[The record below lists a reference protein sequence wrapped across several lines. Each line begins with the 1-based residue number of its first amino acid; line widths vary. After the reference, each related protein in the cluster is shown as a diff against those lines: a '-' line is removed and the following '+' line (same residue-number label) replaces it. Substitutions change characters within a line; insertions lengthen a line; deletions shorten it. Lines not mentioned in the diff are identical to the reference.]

1 MQKNLSEPLCAKSY
15 ENSVSLSQFKT
26 LDGDTL
32 QHGIIA
38 NDDNE
43 EMIYMAVD
51 DDKMKRKSTFWNP
64 ENLNEFINSSEFS
77 KIISNKPDVT
87 HGQLFFM
94 VLKFSAKNHLP
105 NSVTNNLFQ
114 LLNTMFDS
122 PVLPET
128 KYINDKILNPRDGV
142 KLYAV
147 CKNCSV
153 YIGEFGEETL
163 PEVCHLCANEANLTQ
178 STDESFFAV
187 IDPSLQI
194 RDLLQC
200 HEDHYDDVMNRIP
213 NDDRIEDIYDG
224 KMYREFRAQL
234 PSESEKSYITTCL
247 NTDGAPKY
255 KCSKK
260 SIWPLYLMINE
271 LPKQARLNNVV
282 CSGLWFNK
290 KKPNMSVFLQKF
302 VDMFNS
308 ITSNGILCNLKNKDV
323 IIKPFMITCC
333 VDAPARAAVQGMK
346 QFNGNFGCNWC
357 IHKGRK
363 DGAMLYQIMNEVP
376 RLRTKT
382 ETVAIMLNFAEQSDI
397 ILGIKYPSPLI
408 CLPFFDIIEGMI
420 PDYMHCC
427 LEGVAARMLN
437 YFLQNTS
444 DDKIEELDDQIV
456 EIAPPNQLQRLTRPI
471 SERNDWK
478 AREWENF
485 VLYYSITLLE
495 PIISPKKFNHWLLF
509 VEAMYI
515 ILQDTIKIEDLNLAN
530 KLFHTFVADM
540 EENHGKRAMTY
551 NTHILL
557 HICRSVFHWGPVWA
571 NSTFCFESANRH
583 MLNAI
588 KCARGASH
596 QIVRYVNL
604 NHNLLVLEN
613 SLPPVESEHVLRYC
627 NEVLESKVKYALT
640 SHNGITY
647 FGRLKYVSNEMAI
660 SLGISTNSVIF
671 YKMAK
676 SGCSYESFKLKK
688 KRSNN
693 SFALLDNG
701 TYVKIVSAPL
711 HAGLGIDRG
720 PRCGD
725 NGGNGDKRDH
735 AHALAN
741 APQSPPMA
749 YDALKS
755 LLILKGPHHQQPI
768 E

>member
-1 MQKNLSEPLCAKSY
+1 
-15 ENSVSLSQFKT
+15 
-26 LDGDTL
+26 
-32 QHGIIA
+32 
-38 NDDNE
+38 
-43 EMIYMAVD
+43 
-51 DDKMKRKSTFWNP
+51 
-64 ENLNEFINSSEFS
+64 
-77 KIISNKPDVT
+77 
-87 HGQLFFM
+87 
-94 VLKFSAKNHLP
+94 
-105 NSVTNNLFQ
+105 
-114 LLNTMFDS
+114 
-122 PVLPET
+122 
-128 KYINDKILNPRDGV
+128 
-142 KLYAV
+142 
-147 CKNCSV
+147 
-153 YIGEFGEETL
+153 
-163 PEVCHLCANEANLTQ
+163 
-178 STDESFFAV
+178 
-187 IDPSLQI
+187 
-194 RDLLQC
+194 
-200 HEDHYDDVMNRIP
+200 
-213 NDDRIEDIYDG
+213 
-224 KMYREFRAQL
+224 
-234 PSESEKSYITTCL
+234 
-247 NTDGAPKY
+247 
-255 KCSKK
+255 
-260 SIWPLYLMINE
+260 MINE

-333 VDAPARAAVQGMK
+333 VGAPARAAVQGMK

-357 IHKGRK
+357 IHKSRK

-376 RLRTKT
+376 RLRTTT

-397 ILGIKYPSPLI
+397 ILGIKYSSPLI

-420 PDYMHCC
+420 PDCMHCC

-456 EIAPPNQLQRLTRPI
+456 EIAPPNQLQRLTRRI

-540 EENHGKRAMTY
+540 EENHGKRAMPY

-613 SLPPVESEHVLRYC
+613 FLPPVESEHVLRYC

-647 FGRLKYVSNEMAI
+647 FGRLNPENLKIGFMSLEFWGFYVTSHGNKAKPEHLKKIQSTPVPTTIKQLQSSIRACNWLHNRPRKHKRHLKRTRKKLMGPLKLNRPTPSQQFILQTDASGLGMGAVLYQANENRERNII
-660 SLGISTNSVIF
+660 SYASAKFRATKVITTAKNKNRRFF
-671 YKMAK
+671 YKNLTI
-676 SGCSYESFKLKK
+676 ESNTDQEKK
-688 KRSNN
+688 TNYLIYKNKN
-693 SFALLDNG
+693 
-701 TYVKIVSAPL
+701 
-711 HAGLGIDRG
+711 
-720 PRCGD
+720 
-725 NGGNGDKRDH
+725 
-735 AHALAN
+735 LAEKEAN
-741 APQSPPMA
+741 DEYSEEQTN
-749 YDALKS
+749 
-755 LLILKGPHHQQPI
+755 
-768 E
+768 